1 MIFRIINPAGVGVMK
16 TEYQS
21 CIPKKDVLESMN
33 AAGFRFE
40 LNGKRI
46 KLRELIEFRQTGVSL

>member
-1 MIFRIINPAGVGVMK
+1 MLLRIINPSGVGVMK
-16 TEYQS
+16 TEHQS

-46 KLRELIEFRQTGVSL
+46 RLRELIEFRQTGKVL

>member
-1 MIFRIINPAGVGVMK
+1 MK
-16 TEYQS
+16 TEYQN

>member
-1 MIFRIINPAGVGVMK
+1 MLIRIINPSGMGVMR
-16 TEYQS
+16 TEHQS

-40 LNGKRI
+40 LNGKRV
-46 KLRELIEFRQTGVSL
+46 KLRELIEIKQAGGTL